1 MASPCLQELLNQM
14 NQQKVRPDLLTF
26 NSVLKALRRC
36 GFLAKTQALHTLNEM
51 KALGIGNTA
60 IRVLLPGVLQ
70 ASLIFF
76 SECVCVCVQLPA
88 WPPTTTSWQ
97 SFTNQ
102 VALQLLSYV
111 TLTGICAVCRLHA
124 FKCAFTPCVSSPASS
139 AQNNTDLLQEVI
151 AELEGRIFTC
161 QDPDDGISRRTTD
174 LANVSF
180 CLGRTNVRRCGW

>member
-76 SECVCVCVQLPA
+76 SECVCVCAAPSLASYDHILAVFYKSGSPA
-88 WPPTTTSWQ
+88 
-97 SFTNQ
+97 
-102 VALQLLSYV
+102 VALIRDPHRHLRCLSAA
-111 TLTGICAVCRLHA
+111 C
-124 FKCAFTPCVSSPASS
+124 F
-139 AQNNTDLLQEVI
+139 
-151 AELEGRIFTC
+151 
-161 QDPDDGISRRTTD
+161 
-174 LANVSF
+174 
-180 CLGRTNVRRCGW
+180 